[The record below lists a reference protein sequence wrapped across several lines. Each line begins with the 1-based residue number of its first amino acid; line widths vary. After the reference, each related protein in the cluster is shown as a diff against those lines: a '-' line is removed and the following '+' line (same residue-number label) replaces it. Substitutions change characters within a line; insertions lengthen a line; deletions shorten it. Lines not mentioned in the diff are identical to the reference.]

1 MSNYKTGR
9 KKRNGNLDKGSISSI
24 WIGEFKIVFNFP
36 GLYLIISR
44 LIKIAEIALNLFH
57 PNALFLYPPEN
68 VRKPKVFWRFQEVQ
82 KWKIG
87 IKWVK
92 KVSTSKL
99 KSRKCWNQICL
110 YLAATSSSNFL
121 AFSIWFKCRKQTPCS
136 NLASDI

>member
-44 LIKIAEIALNLFH
+44 LIKIAEIALNLFY

-68 VRKPKVFWRFQEVQ
+68 VRKPKVF
-82 KWKIG
+82 
-87 IKWVK
+87 
-92 KVSTSKL
+92 
-99 KSRKCWNQICL
+99 
-110 YLAATSSSNFL
+110 
-121 AFSIWFKCRKQTPCS
+121 
-136 NLASDI
+136 